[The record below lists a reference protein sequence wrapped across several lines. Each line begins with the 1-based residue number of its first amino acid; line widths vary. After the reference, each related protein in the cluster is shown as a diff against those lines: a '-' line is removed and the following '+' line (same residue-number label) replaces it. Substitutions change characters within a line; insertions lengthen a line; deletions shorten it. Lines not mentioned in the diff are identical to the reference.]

1 MAFSPF
7 EHTIYLYASTKVY
20 MYMHIH
26 AIILNEFGYRC
37 YAKGSADRAKS
48 GTGGGGM

>member
-20 MYMHIH
+20 MYMHITC
-26 AIILNEFGYRC
+26 NYFE
-37 YAKGSADRAKS
+37 
-48 GTGGGGM
+48 